1 MNDFLIGVSV
11 FETQNIEFSFAKTHH
26 YIILF
31 VDHYIVVVDQVQTN
45 FMVGLWCYNQS
56 GVTELLIMRDP
67 HYHPLWTCHADT
79 LPNMMS
85 CVILSLT
92 WCHA

>member
-31 VDHYIVVVDQVQTN
+31 VDHYIVIVDQVQTN
-45 FMVGLWCYNQS
+45 YHGRSMVL
-56 GVTELLIMRDP
+56 
-67 HYHPLWTCHADT
+67 
-79 LPNMMS
+79 
-85 CVILSLT
+85 
-92 WCHA
+92 